1 MFVQLLT
8 AMPAFVFLK
17 YNHTFHNTAQ
27 EWPQVQLRVT
37 VQIFSHVCSI
47 YSFFL
52 KH

>member
-27 EWPQVQLRVT
+27 EWPQAQRRVT
-37 VQIFSHVCSI
+37 VKIFPHVCSI
-47 YSFFL
+47 YNSFFEQ
-52 KH
+52 